1 MQSDGQSLRNFR
13 LQKPCDNW
21 PRLITNWSITPKIF
35 PNGFPNQSLF
45 PYFRSSISHSSILS
59 ETIFQSFILAGR
71 TPHSLNLEP
80 ETSKFAKT
88 KKKPKKIKTSQSKLD
103 EWEYSNVVWNMSDNI
118 LVFEGTN
125 GGTFSDLVWEL
136 IKIEIIRINS

>member
-71 TPHSLNLEP
+71 TPHSLNLKP

-88 KKKPKKIKTSQSKLD
+88 KKKTKKEKLHNQNWMN
-103 EWEYSNVVWNMSDNI
+103 ENTQMWYEICLITFWFLKVQM
-118 LVFEGTN
+118 EGL
-125 GGTFSDLVWEL
+125 S
-136 IKIEIIRINS
+136 RI